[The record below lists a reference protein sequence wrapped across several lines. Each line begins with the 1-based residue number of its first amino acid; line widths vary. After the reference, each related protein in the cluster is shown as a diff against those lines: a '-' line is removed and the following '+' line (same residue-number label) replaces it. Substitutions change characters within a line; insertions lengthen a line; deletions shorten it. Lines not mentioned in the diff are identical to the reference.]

1 MRRFR
6 APCIAAL
13 GLALS
18 SCAALTGT
26 ADVVTVN
33 SEPAGAECHI
43 DRMAQPVAVIKSTPQ
58 SVRIVRSSY
67 PIDITCTKEGL
78 AGNLTV
84 APGVNIFAYGDLLGG
99 GVPYLLDSVLDADRS
114 LPDSVLVQFP
124 LQH

>member
-78 AGNLTV
+78 AGSLTV
-84 APGVNIFAYGDLLGG
+84 TPGVNIFTYGDLLGG
-99 GVPYLLDSVLDADRS
+99 GVPYLFDSVLDADRS